1 MRTVLS
7 NTHRYCRYR
16 FWICLGILIGIALT
30 ACSSKEPIRIGFV
43 GGTSGRVADLG
54 ISGRDAVQLAIEAC
68 NRVGGIDGRPVQLI
82 IKNDEQNPDLAR
94 QAVKDLVGQ
103 EVAAI
108 VGPMTSDMA
117 MAVAP
122 LLNEARIITVSPT
135 ATTQKL
141 SGLDDYF
148 LRVSSTTREY
158 AGKSARYHVNSGTMR
173 RIAAT
178 YTLSNRSFCE
188 NWLENFAAVFNE
200 NGGEIITTIGFA
212 TDKGGSFLNVAR
224 ELLAA
229 GPDGILIV
237 ANSMDSALFC
247 QQIRKLDAA
256 IPITLAD
263 WGATERLL
271 ELGGNAVEG
280 VTVVQTFDR
289 DSPAPRYQEFRKA
302 YFERYQREPGFPGV
316 YSHDAVQVVL
326 TTLRSQKKS
335 QNLKE
340 TILKIKTFEGLQG
353 AFSFDE
359 FGDVKRG
366 NASISIVRN
375 RKFVVID

>member
-1 MRTVLS
+1 MGFIHFDIRLVRCWLCICILLGAALLGCGSKDPVL
-7 NTHRYCRYR
+7 
-16 FWICLGILIGIALT
+16 
-30 ACSSKEPIRIGFV
+30 IGFV

-54 ISGRDAVQLAIEAC
+54 ISGRDAVQLAVEAC
-68 NRVGGIDGRPVQLI
+68 NRAGGIGGRPVQLLI
-82 IKNDEQNPDLAR
+82 RNDEQNPDLAR
-94 QAVKDLVGQ
+94 RAVKDLIEQGV
-103 EVAAI
+103 VAI

-122 LLNEARIITVSPT
+122 LLNEAQVVSVSPT

-158 AGKSARYHVNSGTMR
+158 AGKSARYHVKTGTMR
-173 RIAAT
+173 RVAAT
-178 YTLSNRSFCE
+178 YALSNRSFCE
-188 NWLENFAAVFNE
+188 NWLENFAAIFTE
-200 NGGEIITTIGFA
+200 HDGEIIATIGFA
-212 TDKGGSFLNVAR
+212 ADEGRSFLDVAR
-224 ELLAA
+224 ELLADR
-229 GPDGILIV
+229 PDGILIV

-289 DSPAPRYQEFRKA
+289 DSPAPRYQEFRTA
-302 YFERYQREPGFPGV
+302 YLDRYQREPGFPGV
-316 YSHDAVQVVL
+316 YSHDAIQVVL
-326 TTLRSQKKS
+326 TALRNQKET

-340 TILKIKTFEGLQG
+340 TILGIKTFEGLQG
-353 AFSFDE
+353 PINIDQ
-359 FGDVKRG
+359 FGDVKRS

-375 RKFVVID
+375 RKFVVVE

>member
-1 MRTVLS
+1 MRTD
-7 NTHRYCRYR
+7 CPYR
-16 FWICLGILIGIALT
+16 FWICLGIFMGVVLMG
-30 ACSSKEPIRIGFV
+30 CSSKEPIRIGFV

-68 NRVGGIDGRPVQLI
+68 NREGGINGRPVQLLI
-82 IKNDEQNPDLAR
+82 RNDEQNPDLAR
-94 QAVKDLVGQ
+94 QAVKDLIGQ
-103 EVAAI
+103 GVVAI
-108 VGPMTSDMA
+108 VGPMTSDMG
-117 MAVAP
+117 MAVVP
-122 LLNEARIITVSPT
+122 LLNEARMMNVSPT
-135 ATTQKL
+135 VTTQTL
-141 SGLDDYF
+141 SGRDDFF

-158 AGKSARYHVNSGTMR
+158 AGKSAYYHIKSGTMR

-178 YTLSNRSFCE
+178 YDLNNRSFCE
-188 NWLENFAAVFNE
+188 NWLENFSAIFTG

-212 TDKGGSFLNVAR
+212 TDTGQSFLDVAR
-224 ELLAA
+224 ELLAV

-237 ANSMDSALFC
+237 ANSMDAALLC

-289 DSPAPRYQEFRKA
+289 ESSVPSYQTFRKA
-302 YFERYQREPGFPGV
+302 YLERYQREPGFPGV
-316 YSHDAVQVVL
+316 YSHDAIQVVL
-326 TTLRSQKKS
+326 TALRNQKENQS
-335 QNLKE
+335 LKA
-340 TILKIKTFEGLQG
+340 TILEIKTFEGLQG
-353 AFSFDE
+353 PFSFDA

-366 NASISIVRN
+366 NASISVVKN
-375 RKFVVID
+375 RKFVVLE